1 MIYVSRKLSAEER
14 RKIHL
19 NALQTALSYVETSI
33 QMFENMN
40 RNLKALTG
48 KKSFAIDH
56 LVFVLTTEREHIREE
71 MRKVRKLLGE

>member
-1 MIYVSRKLSAEER
+1 MRRMLSAEER
-14 RKIHL
+14 RKMHL

-56 LVFVLTTEREHIREE
+56 LVFVLRTEKERIREE
-71 MRKVRKLLGE
+71 MGKLKRLLGET

>member
-1 MIYVSRKLSAEER
+1 MSRKLSAEER

-56 LVFVLTTEREHIREE
+56 LVFALTTEREHLREE

>member
-1 MIYVSRKLSAEER
+1 MSVSKRLSAEER
-14 RKIHL
+14 RKILL
-19 NALQTALSYVETSI
+19 NALQSALSYVETSI

-56 LVFVLTTEREHIREE
+56 LVFVLTTERERIREE
-71 MRKVRKLLGE
+71 MWKIKKLLGET

>member
-1 MIYVSRKLSAEER
+1 MYPTEYSLNFTSRILFLLYVA
-14 RKIHL
+14 
-19 NALQTALSYVETSI
+19 
-33 QMFENMN
+33 FMN

>member
-1 MIYVSRKLSAEER
+1 MGRKLSAEER

-56 LVFVLTTEREHIREE
+56 LVYVLTIEREHIREE
-71 MRKVRKLLGE
+71 MWKIKKLLGET